1 MIELFVMKRIWIIK
15 LRKGLPKVM
24 RVSRDDE
31 GLALFLV
38 VFVRGKLE
46 SLKILSIVVQKFF
59 TIISRKTS

>member
-15 LRKGLPKVM
+15 LRKGLTKFM
-24 RVSRDDE
+24 RVSRE

-59 TIISRKTS
+59 TIISSKTS

>member
-24 RVSRDDE
+24 RVSRDE

-59 TIISRKTS
+59 TIISSKTS